1 MDGFISSWMVFV
13 ALALHLAVDGCSAI
27 NFEGASGVTPVAW
40 FRWLSLCADLLFV
53 SCGVCRGSAAQV
65 PVKGGGGST
74 QRYGRLEPTRLRS
87 LQLGR
92 HSLRRWQGCDAVSGM
107 LPYSSSECAVV

>member
-1 MDGFISSWMVFV
+1 VCGMDGFISSWMVFV

-27 NFEGASGVTPVAW
+27 NFEGTGGLAPVAW
-40 FRWLSLCADLLFV
+40 FRWLSFCADLVSV

-74 QRYGRLEPTRLRS
+74 RRYGRLEPAQRRS

-92 HSLRRWQGCDAVSGM
+92 RPLR
-107 LPYSSSECAVV
+107 